1 MHENHQQQAEEDFPH
16 FYHSTQKVNE
26 KVMILP
32 VIPNPCYEAIEK
44 TERMI
49 EADQSFD
56 ISISFNNLEQQDSS
70 IGPEE
75 SAEDQSLREFKFI
88 EKSMAMRGSMEDMR
102 AGASRLMTQ

>member
-1 MHENHQQQAEEDFPH
+1 
-16 FYHSTQKVNE
+16 
-26 KVMILP
+26 MILP

-56 ISISFNNLEQQDSS
+56 ISISFNHLEQQDSS

-88 EKSMAMRGSMEDMR
+88 EKSMAMRGSMEDIR
-102 AGASRLMTQ
+102 AGNGKLMTQ